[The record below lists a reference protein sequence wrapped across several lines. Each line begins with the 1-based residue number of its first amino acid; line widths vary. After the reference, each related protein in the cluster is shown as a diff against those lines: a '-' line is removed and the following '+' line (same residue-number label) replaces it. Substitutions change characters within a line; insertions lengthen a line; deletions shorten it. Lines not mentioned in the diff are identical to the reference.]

1 MARADSDIR
10 LGIVG
15 VSHGHP
21 YAIASFFNGYDL
33 DGLRRAYPNI
43 GAYLESAPPELRRL
57 EGARVECIWAEE
69 RKLAEHVASI
79 GRIPNV
85 ADRPEDVV
93 ERVDAVLVTGDD
105 GNRRLAE
112 TASVIAHK
120 RPLFV
125 DRPLGCRWED
135 VRELWRR
142 TGPDYPILSCSNL
155 RYNPEL
161 DRLRAGP
168 AHIGEPVLLRA
179 LSAMDWAGY
188 GWHLAET
195 LVALWGRDAS
205 TVQLVAGS
213 GDCGRVVWRDGAGH
227 PHEIQAGDW
236 TVEVRYGARRRAL
249 LQVLHPMAKTVAI
262 SLHGMAGHAEVP
274 IADPFTM
281 MRRLLLDLLDM
292 IRSGRQ
298 PARVMDDTLAVSRI
312 ITGAR
317 ASLARGGTRVAL
329 EELTV

>member
-1 MARADSDIR
+1 MAPASSDIR
-10 LGIVG
+10 LGILG

-21 YAIASFFNGYDL
+21 YAIAAFFNGYDL
-33 DGLRRAYPNI
+33 ERLRRAYPNI
-43 GAYLESAPPELRRL
+43 AAYLESAPPELRRL
-57 EGARVECIWAEE
+57 TGARVEWIWAED

-79 GRIPNV
+79 GRIPGV
-85 ADRPEDVV
+85 ADRAEDVA

-105 GNRRLAE
+105 GNRRLEE
-112 TASVIAHK
+112 TAPAIGRK

-125 DRPLGCRWED
+125 DRPFACRWED

-155 RYNPEL
+155 RYNPDL
-161 DRLRAGP
+161 DRLRSGSAD
-168 AHIGEPVLLRA
+168 IGEPVLLRA

-205 TVQLVAGS
+205 TVQFVAGS
-213 GDCGRVVWRDGAGH
+213 GDCGRAKWHDGAGH
-227 PHEIQAGDW
+227 AHEIDAGDW
-236 TVEVRYGARRRAL
+236 TVEVRYDTRRRAL
-249 LQVLHPMAKTVAI
+249 LQVVHPMAKTVEV
-262 SLHGMAGHAEVP
+262 SLHGLTGHAGIP
-274 IADPFTM
+274 IRDPFTM
-281 MRRLLLDLLDM
+281 MRRLLIDLVDM

-317 ASLARGGTRVAL
+317 ASLERGGAPVAL
-329 EELTV
+329 AELTV